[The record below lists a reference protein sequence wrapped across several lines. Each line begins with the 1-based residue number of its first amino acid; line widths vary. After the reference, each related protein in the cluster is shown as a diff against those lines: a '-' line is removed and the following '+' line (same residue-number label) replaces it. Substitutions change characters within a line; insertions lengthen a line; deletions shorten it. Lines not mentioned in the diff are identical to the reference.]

1 MINMWNEIDTDE
13 DIEDFRSET
22 EIIDDCTEI
31 TSLKYE
37 NNNLLLVLES
47 RTFGRLEM
55 FFEGVHHF
63 SNGRLGKNYWQ
74 YGGGCYLEF
83 RTDLLG
89 KTRDD
94 RLIMWTDS
102 IRAFQK
108 EKPFDFEADNAI
120 VIAYKMKYRFIDNID
135 DTTEKSLKAEQ
146 SLKEI
151 VEENHLIEITWDSFW
166 NNFDDWVNS
175 GEAEEYGITG
185 RESIEAYLWA
195 YALKNF
201 GEDTKIIISI
211 HYDLAESGRYFGYYD
226 LVFDMNLEIT
236 DDFSVIV

>member
-13 DIEDFRSET
+13 DIEDFRRET
-22 EIIDDCTEI
+22 EIIDDSTEI
-31 TSLKYE
+31 TLLKYE
-37 NNNLLLVLES
+37 NHNLLLVLES
-47 RTFGRLEM
+47 RTLGRLEM
-55 FFEGVHHF
+55 FFEGVRHF
-63 SNGRLGKNYWQ
+63 SNGRLGRNYWK
-74 YGGGCYLEF
+74 YCGGCYLEF

-94 RLIMWTDS
+94 KLIVWTDS
-102 IRAFQK
+102 IRVFQK

-120 VIAYKMKYRFIDNID
+120 VIADKMKYRFIDNID

-185 RESIEAYLWA
+185 RESIEAYLRA

-201 GEDTKIIISI
+201 GEYTTIIITI

-226 LVFDMNLEIT
+226 LVFDMNLEII